1 MEERSAA
8 GNNIQHASGQQQQR
22 ESFDRRTNGLIVRS
36 MGGAWCSQP
45 HEYIRKHACMHAFM
59 HIHRCSVVLS
69 AGHQTQQHGSSE
81 TRPSAP
87 SHSACA
93 SVRQR
98 RCSVRTAASHIIRIY
113 FRRCRPHGRGQFGSI
128 LGTLQCILHVSRLRI
143 AVLTAPFHGACGI
156 LLRCCLV
163 AFLCDSVQPDS
174 DIVVS
179 AAYDCTV
186 RLWQATM
193 RPACVSLPGRP

>member
-1 MEERSAA
+1 M
-8 GNNIQHASGQQQQR
+8 N
-22 ESFDRRTNGLIVRS
+22 
-36 MGGAWCSQP
+36 
-45 HEYIRKHACMHAFM
+45 ACM
-59 HIHRCSVVLS
+59 HIHRRSVVLS
-69 AGHQTQQHGSSE
+69 AGHQTQQHGSSV
-81 TRPSAP
+81 TFRPSVP

-98 RCSVRTAASHIIRIY
+98 CSVRAATSHIIRIN
-113 FRRCRPHGRGQFGSI
+113 FRRCRSHGRGQFGSI

-156 LLRCCLV
+156 LLHCCLI

-193 RPACVSLPGRP
+193 RPACVNLPGRP